1 MPTTL
6 PKCWLFSNDPEDWL
20 LKSILHEGNLVV
32 LGLTLSLSR
41 EYSTMRGIC
50 TLMFFTKLTVHSIAV
65 TGFSRRNLQ
74 PRAPSPEVPSASR
87 TWASG
92 TATSSRSPSPAVS
105 TAPTTR
111 IRSETTRIA
120 LLLQWCSAWLLH

>member
-20 LKSILHEGNLVV
+20 LKSILHD
-32 LGLTLSLSR
+32 GLTLSLSR

-111 IRSETTRIA
+111 IR
-120 LLLQWCSAWLLH
+120 